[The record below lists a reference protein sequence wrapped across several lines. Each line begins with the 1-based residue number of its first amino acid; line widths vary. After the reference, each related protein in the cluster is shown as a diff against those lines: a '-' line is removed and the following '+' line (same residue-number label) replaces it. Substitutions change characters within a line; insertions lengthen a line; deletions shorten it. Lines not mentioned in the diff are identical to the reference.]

1 MTNKL
6 SGITY
11 LAPIPEMLWFGDIVT
26 TELPPRLP
34 AATFILY
41 VRSPW
46 PMIESP
52 DEGDTVNSEEVLT
65 DREYLHWNNIESSEN
80 LNEICHIVSY
90 SALTVSAKV
99 TVSAFL

>member
-1 MTNKL
+1 
-6 SGITY
+6 
-11 LAPIPEMLWFGDIVT
+11 
-26 TELPPRLP
+26 
-34 AATFILY
+34 
-41 VRSPW
+41 
-46 PMIESP
+46 MIGSP
-52 DEGDTVNSEEVLT
+52 DEGDTVKSEEVLT